1 MYCLCNILS
10 NKHFSDLVKLHA
22 KQKMNSTVA
31 FILKEIAKTKN
42 QIKIATKINQLK
54 NQLK

>member
-10 NKHFSDLVKLHA
+10 NKHFPDLVKLHA

-31 FILKEIAKTKN
+31 FILKEKAETKN